1 MAVNPNLA
9 TLMRV
14 IEDYQDKM
22 PEGEYLEAMNAL
34 GALHRAATSAAA
46 VPVVVAPFA
55 PVVVAPFAPVVV
67 APVAPL
73 VAAPVAVPVNLFAGV
88 QNLFRGHDDYELWSR
103 VTRVLS
109 HINPASWL
117 SMSQEEQNELNRE
130 STRKI
135 AKNQERV
142 YRNPNP
148 SCCPFVARHA
158 VGDWRTNETDSWT
171 CVCGYS
177 GKIKHW
183 QKHERSARHQEWAQ
197 HRIVPEKVVTTMQ
210 KQIQKDE
217 QGTVIK
223 CMRPLSSGGFRFY
236 PVRQERNEWTHPE
249 LFPANT
255 RRNDGQE
262 WFVLQR
268 HVREMIE
275 THQNFNWGVD
285 DRIEMFV

>member
-1 MAVNPNLA
+1 MIVNPNLA

-14 IEDYQDKM
+14 IEENQDKIT
-22 PEGEYLEAMNAL
+22 EGEYLEAMNAL
-34 GALHRAATSAAA
+34 GALHRVATSA
-46 VPVVVAPFA
+46 VVVAH
-55 PVVVAPFAPVVV
+55 V
-67 APVAPL
+67 APV

-88 QNLFRGHDDYELWSR
+88 QSLFRGHDDYELWSR
-103 VTRVLS
+103 VTRVLR
-109 HINPASWL
+109 HIDPNTWL

-135 AKNQERV
+135 AKNQECT

-148 SCCPFVARHA
+148 SSCPFVARHA
-158 VGDWRTNETDSWT
+158 VGDWRTNETETWT

-217 QGTVIK
+217 QGTVMK
-223 CMRPLSSGGFRFY
+223 CMRPISNGFRYFLI
-236 PVRQERNEWTHPE
+236 RQERNEWTHPE

-255 RRNDGQE
+255 RCNDGQE
-262 WFVLQR
+262 WFILQR
-268 HVREMIE
+268 HVREMFE

-285 DRIEMFV
+285 DRIEMFA

>member
-1 MAVNPNLA
+1 MSVNPNLA

-14 IEDYQDKM
+14 IEDHKDKM

-34 GALHRAATSAAA
+34 GALHRAAAAAPLLPLLPLLPLAAQIAA
-46 VPVVVAPFA
+46 VPPNPSLA
-55 PVVVAPFAPVVV
+55 
-67 APVAPL
+67 
-73 VAAPVAVPVNLFAGV
+73 VAVPVWS
-88 QNLFRGHDDYELWSR
+88 LFRGKDDYELWSR

-109 HINPASWL
+109 HIDPNSWL

-142 YRNPNP
+142 YRNPTP
-148 SCCPFVARHA
+148 TCCPFVARHA

-217 QGTVIK
+217 QGTVMK
-223 CMRPLSSGGFRFY
+223 CMRPISNGFRYFLI
-236 PVRQERNEWTHPE
+236 RQERNEWTHPE

-268 HVREMIE
+268 HVREMFE

>member
-1 MAVNPNLA
+1 MSVNPNLA

-14 IEDYQDKM
+14 IEDHQDKM

-34 GALHRAATSAAA
+34 GALHRVATSAIA
-46 VPVVVAPFA
+46 
-55 PVVVAPFAPVVV
+55 V
-67 APVAPL
+67 APVAPI

-88 QNLFRGHDDYELWSR
+88 QNLFRGHNDYELWSR
-103 VTRVLS
+103 VTRVLR
-109 HINPASWL
+109 HIDPNTWL

-142 YRNPNP
+142 YRNPTP
-148 SCCPFVARHA
+148 TCCPFVARHA

-217 QGTVIK
+217 QGTVMK
-223 CMRPLSSGGFRFY
+223 CMRPISNGFRYFLI
-236 PVRQERNEWTHPE
+236 RQERNEWTHPE

-268 HVREMIE
+268 HVREMFE